1 MRRMLLS
8 LAILAGGLAEA
19 GPLHAGV
26 YNLDP
31 PRSSYPN
38 SIVEASRRDPKSVR
52 DHRGQLQA
60 IDDRASNRQSALQPG
75 YLRQTAALQ
84 ARQQAGTL
92 SAEDRINLGA
102 CLYRLGR
109 LDQARKVLEEA
120 ERVMGA
126 DSPYHFLVLLNLA
139 SVYQEDP
146 DLLARAIDTQTRALK
161 SWPTVWAGW
170 GRLESEWYRRVETYV
185 LRLMHLRQAETRAAA
200 GRPGSYQAVDD
211 LFPGVRFVG
220 PNGSYEAGAIA
231 FDMWNKLPPD
241 AESIV
246 IQMMLWQPR
255 DNRLYWLYGE
265 LLNARGQ
272 VADAFEVLN
281 SLDDIRTGSPREL
294 HAHRGVLQMAQKSL
308 AFWDYPNWPTLSWV
322 VAPRGQ
328 LLSPGVGGVAY
339 ETGWAAMFTSTD
351 PAAVTSLPAA
361 TPPEPPAPSSPP
373 TRDVL
378 PDWRLVT
385 VSFATGMVVAVLAM
399 LQWQQWRRR
408 REDALPRRVPA
419 DRDAPSAGT
428 IAGSSRYSRPT
439 DG

>member
-1 MRRMLLS
+1 MLLS

-31 PRSSYPN
+31 PRSSYPS
-38 SIVEASRRDPKSVR
+38 SIVEAGRRYPKSVR

-60 IDDRASNRQSALQPG
+60 IDDRASNRTSALQPG
-75 YLRQTAALQ
+75 YLQQTMALQ
-84 ARQQAGTL
+84 ARRKAGTL
-92 SAEDRINLGA
+92 SAEDRTNLGA
-102 CLYRLGR
+102 CLIRLGR
-109 LDQARKVLEEA
+109 LDEARRVLEEA
-120 ERVMGA
+120 ERVIHA
-126 DSPYHFLVLLNLA
+126 DSPYRFFVLLNLA

-161 SWPTVWAGW
+161 SWPAVWAGW
-170 GRLESEWYRRVETYV
+170 NRQESEWYRRVETYV
-185 LRLMHLRQAETRAAA
+185 LRLMHLRQAEIRIAG
-200 GRPGSYQAVDD
+200 GRPGPYQTVDD

-220 PNGSYEAGAIA
+220 PDGAYEAGAID
-231 FDMWNKLPPD
+231 FDIWNKLPPD

-272 VADAFEVLN
+272 VADAFAVLN
-281 SLDDIRTGSPREL
+281 PLDDIRTGSPREL
-294 HAHRGVLQMAQKSL
+294 HAHRNILQMAQKSL
-308 AFWDYPNWPTLSWV
+308 EFWDYPNWPTLSWV

-328 LLSPGVGGVAY
+328 LLPPGVGGAAY
-339 ETGWAAMFTSTD
+339 EMGWAAMFTSTD

-361 TPPEPPAPSSPP
+361 MPTEPSAPSPPAASG
-373 TRDVL
+373 VL

-385 VSFATGMVVAVLAM
+385 VSFVTGMVVAVLAM

-408 REDALPRRVPA
+408 REDAPPRRVPA
-419 DRDAPSAGT
+419 DRDGPSAGT

>member
-1 MRRMLLS
+1 MLLS
-8 LAILAGGLAEA
+8 LVILAWAD
-19 GPLHAGV
+19 PLRAGV

-31 PRSSYPN
+31 PRSSFPS

-52 DHRGQLQA
+52 NHRGQLQA

-92 SAEDRINLGA
+92 RTEDRINLGA

-109 LDQARKVLEEA
+109 LDEARKVLEEA
-120 ERVMGA
+120 ERVMDA
-126 DSPYHFLVLLNLA
+126 DSPYRFFVLLNLA
-139 SVYQEDP
+139 SIYQEDP
-146 DLLARAIDTQTRALK
+146 DLLARAIDTQTRVLK
-161 SWPTVWAGW
+161 SWPAVWAGW
-170 GRLESEWYRRVETYV
+170 GRQESEWYRRVETYV
-185 LRLMHLRQAETRAAA
+185 LRLMHLRQAENRAAG
-200 GRPGSYQAVDD
+200 GRPGPYRTVDD

-220 PNGSYEAGAIA
+220 LNGAYEAGAIA

-272 VADAFEVLN
+272 VADAFEVLD
-281 SLDDIRTGSPREL
+281 SQDDIRTGSPREL
-294 HAHRGVLQMAQKSL
+294 HAHRGVLQTALKSL

-322 VAPRGQ
+322 MAPRGQ
-328 LLSPGVGGVAY
+328 LLSPGVGGLAY
-339 ETGWAAMFTSTD
+339 EMGWAAMFTSVD
-351 PAAVTSLPAA
+351 PAAGTSPPAA
-361 TPPEPPAPSSPP
+361 MPPEPAPPPP
-373 TRDVL
+373 TAARGVL

-385 VSFATGMVVAVLAM
+385 VSFATGLVVAVLAM

-408 REDALPRRVPA
+408 REDALPRQVPA
-419 DRDAPSAGT
+419 DRDAPSASEV
-428 IAGSSRYSRPT
+428 AGPPSYSRPT